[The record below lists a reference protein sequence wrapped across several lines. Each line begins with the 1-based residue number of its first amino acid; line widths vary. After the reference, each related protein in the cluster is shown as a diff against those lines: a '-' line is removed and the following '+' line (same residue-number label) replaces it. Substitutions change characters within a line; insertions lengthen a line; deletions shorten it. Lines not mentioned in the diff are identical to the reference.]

1 MASSPG
7 PIHPFPAR
15 MAPEIALE
23 ALSDLPAGSTVLDPM
38 CGSGSVLRS
47 AIERGHRA
55 VGVDLDP
62 MAVLLSKV
70 WTTPIHAEHL
80 GRAIERTVARARE
93 IEPGSVSLPAI
104 DEDKP
109 TREFVDFWFAQP
121 QQLMLRQIAGALPSA
136 RTPTGRAL
144 RLVLSRLIITKDRG
158 ASRARDVSHSRPHRV
173 YEDSGVDVLERF
185 LKSGKRLADQL
196 ASPPLPAGASVY
208 RGDARQLGRV
218 RSTSIDAVVTSPP
231 YLNAIDYMRG
241 HRLAL
246 VWLGHRIG
254 DLSRIR
260 SRSVGAERAPERAGS
275 DAAWCVAQ
283 SLIGEAPLPARDKRI
298 FQRYVADLDQV
309 LAEVVRV
316 LRPGHPATF
325 VMGNSTRF
333 GITIDNA
340 AALEELARARGFRRV
355 QRYERD
361 LPANHRYLPP
371 PHGATSTLS
380 QRMRTEAV
388 ITLLSPHW
396 GQCP

>member
-1 MASSPG
+1 MASPSA

-15 MAPEIALE
+15 MAPEIALD

-38 CGSGSVLRS
+38 CGSGSVLLS
-47 AIERGHRA
+47 ALERGHPA

-62 MAVLLSKV
+62 LAVLLSKV
-70 WTTPIHAEHL
+70 WTTPIQPEHL
-80 GRAIERTVARARE
+80 RRAVEQTVARASG
-93 IEPGSVSLPAI
+93 IDPGSVSLPAI
-104 DEDKP
+104 DEDEP
-109 TREFVDFWFAQP
+109 TREFVDFWFAEP
-121 QQLMLRQIAGALPSA
+121 QQLALRQIVGALPGA

-196 ASPPLPAGASVY
+196 SSPPLPARAAVY
-208 RGDARQLGRV
+208 RGDARRLRRV
-218 RSTSIDAVVTSPP
+218 RSTSIDAVLTSPP

-254 DLSRIR
+254 KLTRIR
-260 SRSVGAERAPERAGS
+260 SRSVGAERAPEGAGS
-275 DAAWCVAQ
+275 DTARCVAR
-283 SLIGEAPLPARDKRI
+283 SLIGEAPLPPRDKRI
-298 FQRYVADLDQV
+298 FLRYVKDLDQV
-309 LAEVVRV
+309 LGELVRV

-325 VMGNSTRF
+325 VMGNSTRR

-340 AALEELARARGFRRV
+340 AALEELAGARGFRRV
-355 QRYERD
+355 QRYERE

-371 PHGATSTLS
+371 PHGAKSSLS
-380 QRMRTEAV
+380 QRIRTEAV
-388 ITLLSPHW
+388 ITMLAPR
-396 GQCP
+396 